1 MRKVD
6 SRSLA
11 PHGYRTTA
19 PRDPRGTTTS
29 ALGRRGATRYMLRVT
44 VKLWGSRRRTVK
56 STIKASHSLRLLRLR
71 RLLCLRRRRRRSRRT
86 PAPSLLQPPDTPQKT
101 RNTHQPQRQ
110 HLHTRIRVQREHF
123 RDQQR
128 PRGCERGRDQSARG
142 IEVAGHGR
150 RGAAP
155 ARRLHRQC
163 GARHQLLWRVDGVL
177 LLCESLLLHLL
188 VSEPDAWRFCA
199 IVVRA

>member
-1 MRKVD
+1 MRRVPLRKVD

-44 VKLWGSRRRTVK
+44 VKLWGSRRRPVK
-56 STIKASHSLRLLRLR
+56 STMKQSQSLRLLRLR
-71 RLLCLRRRRRRSRRT
+71 RLCLTRRRRRSSRT
-86 PAPSLLQPPDTPQKT
+86 PAPSLLQPPDPPQKT
-101 RNTHQPQRQ
+101 GTTHQPQRQ
-110 HLHTRIRVQREHF
+110 HLHTRIRVQREHLPN
-123 RDQQR
+123 QQR
-128 PRGCERGRDQSARG
+128 PRGRERRSDQSTRG

-155 ARRLHRQC
+155 ARRLHR
-163 GARHQLLWRVDGVL
+163 
-177 LLCESLLLHLL
+177 
-188 VSEPDAWRFCA
+188 
-199 IVVRA
+199 